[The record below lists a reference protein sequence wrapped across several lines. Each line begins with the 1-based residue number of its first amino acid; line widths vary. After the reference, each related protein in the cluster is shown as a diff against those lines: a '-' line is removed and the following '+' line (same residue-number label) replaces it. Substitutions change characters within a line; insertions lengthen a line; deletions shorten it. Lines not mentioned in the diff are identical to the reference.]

1 MEFYETFISC
11 LDVLQFVSL
20 FFVVRAFGAIIVSCY
35 INKVSKLQITAFLLP
50 FQVYISL
57 QKADRYSL
65 NSLISRP
72 EYEELPNAFME

>member
-1 MEFYETFISC
+1 MLHE
-11 LDVLQFVSL
+11 Q
-20 FFVVRAFGAIIVSCY
+20 G
-35 INKVSKLQITAFLLP
+35 KLQITAFPLP